1 MRITRRYLA
10 AAGTLAFA
18 AMSLPGHAESADEA
32 AVRKAIDNLVKAM
45 IAADKAALE
54 AVVSD
59 QLIFGHSSARIET
72 KAEFV
77 RNILDKKPIYK
88 SITIERS
95 PKSAWPATTP
105 SPDYTSAVELEAGG
119 KEISIKVAVMT
130 VWVKDGGTWKLLAH
144 QSFKPT

>member
-10 AAGTLAFA
+10 ATGALALA

-32 AVRKAIDNLVKAM
+32 AVQKAIDNLVKALV
-45 IAADKAALE
+45 AADKAALE

-59 QLIFGHSSARIET
+59 QLSFGHSSARTET

-88 SITIERS
+88 SVTIGD
-95 PKSAWPATTP
+95 PKISVAGNNVVAR
-105 SPDYTSAVELEAGG
+105 YTAAVEVEAGG
-119 KEISIKVAVMT
+119 KEMSLKLSVMT

>member
-10 AAGTLAFA
+10 ASGALALA
-18 AMSLPGHAESADEA
+18 VTSLPSHAESADEA
-32 AVRKAIDNLVKAM
+32 ALRKAVDNLGKAM

-59 QLIFGHSSARIET
+59 QLSFAHTNGRVET

-77 RNILDKKPIYK
+77 GNILDKKPIYK
-88 SITIERS
+88 SITLGD
-95 PKSAWPATTP
+95 TTIKVAGNNAIARF
-105 SPDYTSAVELEAGG
+105 TAAVDLDEGG
-119 KEISIKVAVMT
+119 KEISIKVGVMT

-144 QSFKPT
+144 QAFKPT

>member
-10 AAGTLAFA
+10 AAGALALA
-18 AMSLPGHAESADEA
+18 ATSRPGHAESSDEA
-32 AVRKAIDNLVKAM
+32 ALRKAVDNLGKTM
-45 IAADKAALE
+45 IAADKEALE

-59 QLIFGHSSARIET
+59 QLSFGHTNGRTET

-77 RNILDKKPIYK
+77 NNILDKKPIYK
-88 SITIERS
+88 SITLS
-95 PKSAWPATTP
+95 DTTL
-105 SPDYTSAVELEAGG
+105 SVVGNNAIARYTAAVDLESGG
-119 KEISIKVAVMT
+119 KEISIKVGVMT

>member
-10 AAGTLAFA
+10 AAGTLALA
-18 AMSLPGHAESADEA
+18 AMALPGHAESADEA
-32 AVRKAIDNLVKAM
+32 ALRKAVDNLGKAM
-45 IAADKAALE
+45 TAADKATLE

-59 QLIFGHSSARIET
+59 QLSFGHTSGRVET

-77 RNILDKKPIYK
+77 GAVVAKKPIYK
-88 SITIERS
+88 SITIGDPTISVVGNNAIAR
-95 PKSAWPATTP
+95 
-105 SPDYTSAVELEAGG
+105 YTAAVDLESRG
-119 KEISIKVAVMT
+119 KEIAIKVGVMT

>member
-1 MRITRRYLA
+1 MHITRRYLA
-10 AAGTLAFA
+10 AAATLAFA

-32 AVRKAIDNLVKAM
+32 AVQKAVDNLVKALV
-45 IAADKAALE
+45 AADKAALE

-59 QLIFGHSSARIET
+59 QLSFGHSSARTET

-88 SITIERS
+88 SVTIED
-95 PKSAWPATTP
+95 PKISVVGNNAVAR
-105 SPDYTSAVELEAGG
+105 YTAAVEVEVGG
-119 KEISIKVAVMT
+119 KEISLKLSVMT
-130 VWVKDGGTWKLLAH
+130 VWVKDGGIWKLLAH